1 MYRHPT
7 GEMAKGYPVR
17 LGLVVAAV
25 VLALGA
31 RAGAAD
37 TYWKG
42 AEGSELPWGV
52 VANWTAGLPTNV
64 QNSYSLSSIGWI
76 TNGGT
81 ARIGLSGPSETVT
94 AYYIYLGNGSKA
106 GTINQTNGTMSL
118 NYLCLSA
125 GDSFAARYTLS
136 GGTLLGGGGQV
147 GGAGTNV
154 FSQTGG
160 AAWFTGRPVGG
171 EPAVGSNLQI
181 GRGADGTDRAGRYEL
196 GGSGTL
202 RTSLLRVG
210 SLGLVD
216 QTSGS
221 TTAEFLNLQ
230 GTYRLAGGSLTVHRG
245 WRQTGTL
252 DFDGASASLAIGNAI
267 VDLSQATIT
276 GGSQVGFSTGAR
288 SLVIVPTGFDTSVFG
303 AGWNPGNLVHT
314 AGSTLN
320 IGPGRSV
327 EGWGVINDHTV
338 VTGNGSF
345 EASTL
350 TDGTNKGLYLTRGLY
365 IADTGSV
372 NLRGGAGSAY
382 ASDPAN
388 ISFGGTLNVQNH
400 VSGMSGGSLKVYDQI
415 VGSTQ
420 SGTFVQTGGTNNMVN
435 DLYISRMPG
444 TTNASAEGRYELGGT
459 GVLETSN
466 LSIGFGGKGSFIQTG
481 GTATVRRFIHLGQG
495 LGCESLLELSGG
507 TLNTG
512 AAWVASNTNTKAT
525 VNHSGGT
532 WNVDDFLL
540 LAHLRNAS
548 EAAYSLSGT
557 ALLNVSGHEIVGREG
572 QATFIQTGGTNTMTS
587 YLSVSG
593 ATGREAR
600 YDLSGGVLNVNT
612 DTGKWSNGHFSV
624 GGKGTSLF
632 NHTGGTATVTH
643 LRVATPGD
651 GTDSFQSGLSGIYNL
666 GDTGQLVAASE
677 SIGRWGLGYFTQTGG
692 TNTVAGTVS
701 VGTKAQGTGTYAL
714 SGAASQLSAAELIVG
729 DAGKGT
735 FIHSSGSALMA
746 GGVVVGK
753 SASGDGAYQY
763 SSTGNE
769 LSTPRLVVGDAGKG
783 AFTQNSGTI
792 SISEGITLGYGG
804 TGIGTYTIGGG
815 TLSTANLII
824 GRDSGNSHGTGSFIV
839 NNAASLVTV
848 SSSLHIGLNGSLQAV
863 EGTVIHMTGSHF
875 SNASINPAAV
885 AGMSNLTLIFE
896 GGPSQLDTF
905 EVAGRD
911 FGIDILGLEENF
923 ALHTLSIGGSQIG
936 KLRLVDLVDNQPNW
950 TGTEALYV
958 EHLIMTQGSMLE
970 LGKLNLYYGTL
981 TDQGG
986 MVLSNGGSL
995 QEIPEPA
1002 TFGLLATGLAV
1013 LINRRRRTK
1022 LA

>member
-1 MYRHPT
+1 MILRRMI
-7 GEMAKGYPVR
+7 GAAAEIVW
-17 LGLVVAAV
+17 LGLVIAAAV
-25 VLALGA
+25 LVLGA
-31 RAGAAD
+31 PAGAAD

-42 AEGSELPWGV
+42 AEGSELPWYET
-52 VANWTAGLPTNV
+52 ANWTAGLPTNV
-64 QNSYSLSSIGWI
+64 QNSYSLSTIGWI

-94 AYYIYLGNGSKA
+94 AYYVYLGNGGKA
-106 GTINQTNGTMSL
+106 GAINQTNGTMSL

-125 GDSFAARYTLS
+125 GNGFTAMYTLS
-136 GGTLLGGGGQV
+136 GGALLGGGGQV
-147 GGAGTNV
+147 GGAGANV

-160 AAWFTGRPVGG
+160 TAWFTGRPLG
-171 EPAVGSNLQI
+171 EEPTAGSNLQI
-181 GRGADGTDRAGRYEL
+181 GRGSDGTDRAGRYEL

-202 RTSLLRVG
+202 RTSLLRV
-210 SLGLVD
+210 SALGFFE

-221 TTAEFLNLQ
+221 TTAEFLNLE
-230 GTYRLAGGSLTVHRG
+230 GTYRLTGGSLTVNRG

-252 DFDGASASLAIGNAI
+252 DFDGASAPLTIGNAI

-276 GGSQVGFSTGAR
+276 GGSHVGFSTGAK

-320 IGPGRSV
+320 VGPGKSV
-327 EGWGVINDHTV
+327 EGWGVISDHTV
-338 VTGNGSF
+338 ITGNGSL

-350 TDGTNKGLYLTRGLY
+350 TNGTNKGLYLTRGLF

-400 VSGMSGGSLKVYDQI
+400 VSGMSGGTLQVYDQI
-415 VGSTQ
+415 VGSSQ
-420 SGTFVQTGGTNNMVN
+420 SGTFVQTGGTNSMVS
-435 DLYISRMPG
+435 DLYISRIPG
-444 TTNASAEGRYELGGT
+444 TTGASAEGRYELGGS
-459 GVLETSN
+459 GVLEMAN

-481 GTATVRRFIHLGQG
+481 GTATVRRFINLGQG
-495 LGCESLLELSGG
+495 LGCEGLLDLSGG
-507 TLNTG
+507 TLSTG
-512 AAWVASNTNTKAT
+512 AAWVAANTNTKAT
-525 VNHSGGT
+525 VTHSGGT
-532 WNVDDFLL
+532 WNVTDFLL
-540 LAHLRNAS
+540 LAHMRSAS

-600 YDLSGGVLNVNT
+600 YDLSSGVLNVNT
-612 DTGKWSNGHFSV
+612 DTGKWANGHFSV
-624 GGKGTSLF
+624 GGKGSSLF

-651 GTDSFQSGLSGIYNL
+651 GTDLFQSGLSGTYSL
-666 GDTGQLVAASE
+666 SGTGQLVAASE

-692 TNTVAGTVS
+692 TNTVTGTVS
-701 VGTKAQGTGTYAL
+701 VGTKAQGDGTYAL

-729 DAGKGT
+729 EAGKGT
-735 FIHSSGSALMA
+735 FIHSSGAAQLP
-746 GGVVVGK
+746 GGVVIGK
-753 SASGDGAYQY
+753 SATGDGAYQY

-769 LSTPRLVVGDAGKG
+769 LSTPRLVVGNAGKG

-792 SISEGITLGYGG
+792 SIADGITLGHSG
-804 TGIGTYTIGGG
+804 TGDGTYRIDGG
-815 TLSTANLII
+815 TLSTSSLII
-824 GRDSGNSHGTGSFIV
+824 GRDDGDFHGTGAFIV
-839 NNAASLVTV
+839 NNAASSITV
-848 SSSLHIGLNGSLQAV
+848 FSSMHIGLNGSLQAV

-885 AGMSNLTLIFE
+885 AGMSNLTLVFE

-911 FGIDILGLEENF
+911 FGADVLGLEDNF

-936 KLRLVDLVDNQPNW
+936 RLQLVDLFDNQPDW
-950 TGTEALYV
+950 DGVESLYV
-958 EHLIMTQGSMLE
+958 GNLILTQGSTLD
-970 LGKLNLYYGTL
+970 LGDFNLYYGTF
-981 TDQGG
+981 TDHGG
-986 MVLSNGGSL
+986 MVLSSGGSL
-995 QEIPEPA
+995 QQIPEPA
-1002 TFGLLATGLAV
+1002 TIGLLAAGLTI
-1013 LINRRRRTK
+1013 LISRRRRRK